1 MPAKTV
7 ADELDNLRYAEL
19 RRQCDMADNLWSAF
33 GLACERGDK
42 LCVDRH
48 AQQIAILTR
57 TTLALVKRLGE
68 AEPDTAFA
76 RDAKAWRQERDNG
89 Q

>member
-1 MPAKTV
+1 MPNI
-7 ADELDNLRYAEL
+7 ADALDLQRYAEL
-19 RRQCDMADNLWSAF
+19 GRDAEMALNLWDAF
-33 GLACERGDK
+33 RLACERGDGEI
-42 LCVDRH
+42 VQHH
-48 AQQIAILTR
+48 ARQIAVLTR

-68 AEPDTAFA
+68 AEPDTAFG

>member
-1 MPAKTV
+1 MPDI
-7 ADELDNLRYAEL
+7 ADALDLLRFDQLKRDAE
-19 RRQCDMADNLWSAF
+19 MALNLWDAF
-33 GLACERGDK
+33 RLAVERGDGDIAK
-42 LCVDRH
+42 HH
-48 AQQIAILTR
+48 ARQIAVLTR

-68 AEPDTAFA
+68 AEPDTAFG

>member
-1 MPAKTV
+1 VPDI
-7 ADELDNLRYAEL
+7 ADALDLLRFDQLKRDAE
-19 RRQCDMADNLWSAF
+19 MALNLWDAF
-33 GLACERGDK
+33 RLAVERGDGDIAK
-42 LCVDRH
+42 HH
-48 AQQIAILTR
+48 ARQIAVLTR

-68 AEPDTAFA
+68 AEPDTAFG